1 MTRKSKQIGLIAALA
16 TAVALPALAA
26 YTWRISPRHPVGLR
40 PSKHPH
46 PRALM
51 LADNDGGHVSSHD
64 RRHAEDDDDDD
75 DDDDGGNVRSMPA
88 PAANGE
94 PPANGLFNKGSSK
107 PQVQLN

>member
-26 YTWRISPRHPVGLR
+26 YTMADQSA
-40 PSKHPH
+40 PSGRAATQQTSA

-64 RRHAEDDDDDD
+64 RRHAEDDDDD